1 MAQMFTS
8 MSLENYLKRVF
19 SCFDCDCR
27 YRAVCLSAFWRRL
40 ILLSRDLC
48 SLRLVPTSKMSIFFL
63 LIDTVP
69 YLRCPPILGLHPAA
83 GIWLIGLHS
92 APLFDIDLIII
103 AFFPEPPLPSAV
115 LSYPADK
122 SWVVLGLL
130 QNWQELNP
138 LNTNNTQ
145 IHTHKYTNT
154 GTNTHIQIQKVG
166 IWYLPSAQSVV

>member
-1 MAQMFTS
+1 MYF
-8 MSLENYLKRVF
+8 LV
-19 SCFDCDCR
+19 
-27 YRAVCLSAFWRRL
+27 L
-40 ILLSRDLC
+40 IVTAGIGPYACPHFEGASFLLSVHWDW
-48 SLRLVPTSKMSIFFL
+48 SPPQKMSIFFL

-130 QNWQELNP
+130 QNWQELKP

>member
-1 MAQMFTS
+1 MPVRILKAPHS
-8 MSLENYLKRVF
+8 YSLFIEIGPHLKKCPSSSSSLTRFPISDV
-19 SCFDCDCR
+19 R
-27 YRAVCLSAFWRRL
+27 LSW
-40 ILLSRDLC
+40 
-48 SLRLVPTSKMSIFFL
+48 
-63 LIDTVP
+63 
-69 YLRCPPILGLHPAA
+69 GLHPAA

-145 IHTHKYTNT
+145 IHTHKYINT